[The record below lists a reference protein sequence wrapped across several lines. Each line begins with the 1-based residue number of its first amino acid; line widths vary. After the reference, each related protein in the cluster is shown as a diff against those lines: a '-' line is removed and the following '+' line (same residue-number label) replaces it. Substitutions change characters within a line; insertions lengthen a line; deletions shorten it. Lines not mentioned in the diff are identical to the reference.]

1 MGYGNYLKELF
12 EPLAL
17 YAHSGIGEAELD
29 AIGEELDMCFEK
41 LGECEKESLIITAE
55 DEGLGMYEK
64 VLPYTPAYISS
75 QDRRRAILAL
85 ARIDE
90 CSFTTAALN
99 DAIAGCGIRAVV
111 AETGQIH
118 SVEVSFPYNRGI
130 PENIDVLK
138 QKIEDILPCHLDV
151 CYRYLYT
158 LWNEIEGFFDS
169 WNAMEDEIECWR
181 EIEIY
186 CREE

>member
-1 MGYGNYLKELF
+1 MCYGNYLKKLL

-17 YAHSGIGEAELD
+17 YSVSGIGDAELD
-29 AIGEELDMCFEK
+29 AIGEEFDLCFEK
-41 LGECEKESLIITAE
+41 LAESEKESLIITAE

-64 VLPYTPAYISS
+64 VLPYIPAYISS
-75 QDRRRAILAL
+75 KDRKRALLAL
-85 ARIDE
+85 MRIDE

-111 AETGQIH
+111 EETGQMH

-130 PENIDVLK
+130 PENIDELK
-138 QKIEDILPCHLDV
+138 AKIEEILPCHLAV
-151 CYRYLYT
+151 SYRYIYT
-158 LWNEIEGFFDS
+158 VWREIEGFFGS
-169 WNAMEDEIECWR
+169 WGALEDNVERWR

-186 CREE
+186 FREE